1 MIQNDIELNFTQKVG
16 DLNIKVID
24 TSTGNNLSKAT
35 VEIEDE
41 KGNIVY
47 RYETTEKDFNVTLPT
62 GNYLIKQTVTP
73 PNYEAITIQLRVS
86 VEENGESSVVLE
98 NAPLVNVPDT
108 NMNSYLFIIVGG
120 LIAVAGGIIFG
131 ITFRKRRA

>member
-1 MIQNDIELNFTQKVG
+1 M
-16 DLNIKVID
+16 
-24 TSTGNNLSKAT
+24 
-35 VEIEDE
+35 
-41 KGNIVY
+41 
-47 RYETTEKDFNVTLPT
+47 
-62 GNYLIKQTVTP
+62 
-73 PNYEAITIQLRVS
+73 RVS

-108 NMNSYLFIIVGG
+108 NMNSYLFIVIGG